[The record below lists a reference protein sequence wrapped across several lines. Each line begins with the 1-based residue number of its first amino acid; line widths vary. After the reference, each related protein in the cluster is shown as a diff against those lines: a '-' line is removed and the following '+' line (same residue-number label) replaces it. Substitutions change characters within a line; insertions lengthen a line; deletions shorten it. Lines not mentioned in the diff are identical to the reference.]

1 MERNKA
7 VQAAF
12 MLKKKR
18 SGYLPEQG
26 FELARQVWVGGN
38 FLFMKFIIKKRS
50 KLYQISS
57 RSLCCD

>member
-26 FELARQVWVGGN
+26 IEPEQGFEPARQV
-38 FLFMKFIIKKRS
+38 
-50 KLYQISS
+50 
-57 RSLCCD
+57 